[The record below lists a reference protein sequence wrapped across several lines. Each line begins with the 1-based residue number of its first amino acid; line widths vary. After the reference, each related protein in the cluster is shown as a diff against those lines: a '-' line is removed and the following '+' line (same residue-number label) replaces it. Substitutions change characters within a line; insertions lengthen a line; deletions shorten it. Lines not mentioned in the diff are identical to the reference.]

1 MQVRDGCRVKLQL
14 WDTAGQERL
23 LMKIHMEESIFQFKV
38 QKENSKINTFL
49 FKL

>member
-23 LMKIHMEESIFQFKV
+23 LIFQFIVK
-38 QKENSKINTFL
+38 KENSKINTFL
-49 FKL
+49 FVTIK